1 MSHNYF
7 RHLAVGTQ
15 VALRGSVAAG
25 LSLAIARALG
35 LEEPILALVASV
47 IATDRKAAEGR
58 RLGIRR
64 VVSTAIGGLCGVA
77 LSSVFHQSSWEAAIA
92 IFVAMI
98 TATAITQLSD
108 PKLAAYLCVLILTNH
123 GEQPLHYALSRFT
136 ETFVGITVAWA
147 ISLIP
152 KLVHL
157 DDPADDS
164 TTS

>member
-64 VVSTAIGGLCGVA
+64 VRVDGNRWPMRCGPLVR
-77 LSSVFHQSSWEAAIA
+77 LPSKLLGSRYRYFCGDDHRYGDHSVE
-92 IFVAMI
+92 
-98 TATAITQLSD
+98 
-108 PKLAAYLCVLILTNH
+108 
-123 GEQPLHYALSRFT
+123 
-136 ETFVGITVAWA
+136 
-147 ISLIP
+147 
-152 KLVHL
+152 
-157 DDPADDS
+157 
-164 TTS
+164 